1 VNEILDDV
9 DHTPQQESEGAITIV
24 LADDH
29 AVVRSGLKML
39 LEAEPDI
46 SVVAEA
52 ADVDSA
58 ARYVLGHHPT
68 VLVLDLNMGEES
80 SLPTIP
86 QIRERT
92 PDTAIVVLTMQND
105 PAFASEALRNGA
117 LGYVLKQ
124 SAGDELVQA
133 VRLAAAGETYLN
145 PKLGAMLASRPG
157 HADGKLDGLTDREL
171 EVLKLIA
178 LGHTNAE
185 IAEQL
190 FLSTR
195 TIETH
200 RSHIQRKTGRSTRA
214 ELVRYALDNDLVE

>member
-1 VNEILDDV
+1 MEA
-9 DHTPQQESEGAITIV
+9 TITIV

-39 LEAEPDI
+39 LDAEPDI
-46 SVVAEA
+46 AVVAEA
-52 ADVDSA
+52 SDVEST
-58 ARYVLGHHPT
+58 ARHVLGHKPT
-68 VLVLDLNMGEES
+68 VLVLDLSMGDES
-80 SLPTIP
+80 SLPEIP
-86 QIRERT
+86 AMRERT
-92 PDTAIVVLTMQND
+92 PETAIVVLTMQND

-124 SAGDELVQA
+124 SAGEELVRA

-145 PKLGAMLASRPG
+145 PKLGAMLASRPQWS
-157 HADGKLDGLTDREL
+157 DGELDGLTQREV

-200 RSHIQRKTGRSTRA
+200 RAHVQRKTGRSTRA
-214 ELVRYALDNDLVE
+214 ELVRYALDNGLVE